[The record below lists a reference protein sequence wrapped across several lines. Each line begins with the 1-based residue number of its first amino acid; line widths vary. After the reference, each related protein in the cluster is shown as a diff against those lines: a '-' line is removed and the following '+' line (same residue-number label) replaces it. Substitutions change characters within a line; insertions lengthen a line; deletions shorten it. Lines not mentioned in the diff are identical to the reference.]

1 MSNRTNLLRDIAVNA
16 ALPYG
21 TYLLLTSRGIP
32 AVPALVAGSVFPI
45 VAGIVGFIRE
55 RRVQVLGVIV
65 IVAAA
70 ASAIGALYF
79 TSPLPTL
86 AKGSLI
92 TGTVGLLFL
101 ASLLRPRP
109 LVFHLASTGQDAGGR
124 QRANEQW
131 DTTPGYRSV
140 MRRLTAIW
148 AIALLV
154 EATLRLVLIPL
165 LPIAIFLP
173 VSEAM
178 WIGFFT
184 LMTAWSWRYGRR
196 AVARLA

>member
-16 ALPYG
+16 VLPYG
-21 TYLLLTSRGIP
+21 TYLLLTSRG
-32 AVPALVAGSVFPI
+32 VPTVYALVAGAVFPI
-45 VAGIVGFIRE
+45 AACIVSFIRE
-55 RRVQVLGVIV
+55 RRVQVLGLIV
-65 IVAAA
+65 IVAVA

-79 TSPLPTL
+79 TSPSL
-86 AKGSLI
+86 ALVKGSLI

-109 LVFHLASTGQDAGGR
+109 LVFHLVSTGQDAASR
-124 QRANEQW
+124 QRANALW
-131 DTTPGYRSV
+131 DTTPGYRSL
-140 MRRLTAIW
+140 MRQLTAIW
-148 AIALLV
+148 AIALLA
-154 EATLRLVLIPL
+154 EAALRLALIPL

-173 VSEAM
+173 LSEAM

-196 AVARLA
+196 TVARLA